1 MHLKVA
7 ADLRA
12 ARKQGL
18 RLNTKSN
25 IAAFSPS
32 VAADLRAAR
41 KRWLRLDTKSDT
53 AAFSPSLENRTYGLH
68 GLEQTVIDKRMLEV
82 LRAAGAAP
90 LVQQR
95 HVCVQE
101 HDVVADQG
109 VEAAKTPNGK
119 DSCVDAK
126 DCISA
131 VAVAPPSKH
140 AGPRSTLLRRKRVLS
155 APVESESRNLGNG
168 DAPSDSGFR
177 PCRPA
182 RKSWAIQLAE
192 TVLIILAQAI
202 CSGRTCPN
210 ATLHSL
216 LNLHHPIQEGKAEGR
231 ESKNAPAQTKA
242 VVGEH
247 ALGISN
253 PVEPKVARTGRKR
266 EKRRASRAVSQRLK
280 KDNARPRWVGGS
292 WGTALAAERKLAIL
306 DAFYRQKRGVET
318 RTTAREHGK
327 CCKTATSTANA
338 SPTTNAVAWK
348 CRFFSLLLVAAAM
361 LFATMST
368 GRTPLFTGLM
378 ISQQAFV
385 SPPTPLQTASH
396 GPRRNSSSVTV
407 KGSRALVPTGSV
419 APQARSARSS
429 RVTEPGVVAP
439 PGSSAGRVVMSGVVA
454 VLCIVA
460 AYVAQGG
467 RRDGFSGSSGGEGT
481 TSHRRGKGKAM
492 GSPLRLHFSSKHVSK
507 LLLLVALLSSAHAAR
522 PWSVTYGGCV
532 FSGDLDGA
540 PLVRSG
546 SCPTAALGVLSLSN
560 KGITSVKDDSFVG
573 MGACT

>member
-12 ARKQGL
+12 ARKQGV
-18 RLNTKSN
+18 RLDTKSN

-32 VAADLRAAR
+32 VAADLRGAR

-90 LVQQR
+90 LVQQE

-192 TVLIILAQAI
+192 TVLIILTQAI

-210 ATLHSL
+210 ATLHSRL
-216 LNLHHPIQEGKAEGR
+216 ILQQPIQQGKAEGR

-253 PVEPKVARTGRKR
+253 PVEP
-266 EKRRASRAVSQRLK
+266 
-280 KDNARPRWVGGS
+280 RW
-292 WGTALAAERKLAIL
+292 
-306 DAFYRQKRGVET
+306 
-318 RTTAREHGK
+318 H
-327 CCKTATSTANA
+327 
-338 SPTTNAVAWK
+338 
-348 CRFFSLLLVAAAM
+348 
-361 LFATMST
+361 
-368 GRTPLFTGLM
+368 
-378 ISQQAFV
+378 
-385 SPPTPLQTASH
+385 
-396 GPRRNSSSVTV
+396 
-407 KGSRALVPTGSV
+407 
-419 APQARSARSS
+419 
-429 RVTEPGVVAP
+429 
-439 PGSSAGRVVMSGVVA
+439 
-454 VLCIVA
+454 
-460 AYVAQGG
+460 AQGASAK
-467 RRDGFSGSSGGEGT
+467 RDE
-481 TSHRRGKGKAM
+481 
-492 GSPLRLHFSSKHVSK
+492 LREPC
-507 LLLLVALLSSAHAAR
+507 LSA
-522 PWSVTYGGCV
+522 
-532 FSGDLDGA
+532 
-540 PLVRSG
+540 
-546 SCPTAALGVLSLSN
+546 
-560 KGITSVKDDSFVG
+560 
-573 MGACT
+573 